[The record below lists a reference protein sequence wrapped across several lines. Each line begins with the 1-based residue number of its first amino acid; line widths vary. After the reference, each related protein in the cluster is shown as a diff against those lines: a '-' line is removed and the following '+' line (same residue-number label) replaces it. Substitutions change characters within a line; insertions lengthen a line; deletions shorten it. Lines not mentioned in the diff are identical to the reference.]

1 MSHEKTSTAWNDKD
15 AVNHCM
21 GTIGWLPVIMFHA
34 STEMLPQVSKS
45 IDIWSEKD
53 VHDVP
58 SGYSAKVVIRSSK

>member
-1 MSHEKTSTAWNDKD
+1 
-15 AVNHCM
+15 M